1 MHIVY
6 ISVSHVVDDLSLYV
20 SFFREG
26 FKDRSFLCLS
36 TEQMLSHVDN
46 TYLTIILL

>member
-26 FKDRSFLCLS
+26 FKDRLFQ
-36 TEQMLSHVDN
+36 QMLSHDDN

>member
-20 SFFREG
+20 SFFKEG

-36 TEQMLSHVDN
+36 TEQMLSHDN